1 MPRTTKMGV
10 PDKRSETSA
19 KNLSKARSVIQAG
32 LRKVIKR
39 AEPESETDES
49 EDELE
54 NEPYF
59 VENIKKKEAPIIQ
72 PKEEPLPP
80 IVEVKPYIPPVV
92 DTEKEEIL
100 AKYNELLKTLDLT
113 KAEMKAE
120 MEKREKELESE
131 LRVKIHR
138 ETISSFRGES
148 VRKHKPP
155 TLIF

>member
-1 MPRTTKMGV
+1 MPRTTKKGV

-72 PKEEPLPP
+72 PKEEY
-80 IVEVKPYIPPVV
+80 EVKPYIPPVV